1 MTWMRICLS
10 LAAAAA
16 LMAGPAWAGQTAR
29 PDGSLIDW
37 SLDRRAGGAKQ
48 GLLLLAQGSGC
59 ESVLDNANIERG
71 KGLLPDFAVLTVEKY
86 GVAPHSKPAATQ
98 DGCSPTF
105 YAHHTISQRV
115 EDYQRVLA
123 LVEREPWWNGQ
134 LVLFGGS
141 EGGAAVTL
149 LAPRVHPSATVI
161 FSTGPGQTF
170 RQTFKLAVPPP
181 VWAEAEAVFARVEAA
196 PESAEVWGGN
206 SYRWWAD
213 ILDHDLL
220 ADLLAVETPILIVH
234 GENDRSAPVASA
246 RAARDGIR
254 KADRCNLTYWEF
266 PGYDHQMRDASG
278 GGHIEEVLGRISGW
292 LRRELAA
299 PDGVQCGPGA

>member
-1 MTWMRICLS
+1 MTWIRDL
-10 LAAAAA
+10 LGLGAAAA
-16 LMAGPAWAGQTAR
+16 LLAGPAWAGQTPR

-48 GLLLLAQGSGC
+48 GILLLAQGSGC

-71 KGLLPDFAVLTVEKY
+71 KGLLSDFAILTVEKY
-86 GVAPHSKPAATQ
+86 GVAPHGKPTVGEG
-98 DGCSPTF
+98 GCSPAF

-123 LVEREPWWNGQ
+123 LVEKEPWWNGQ

-149 LAPRVHPSATVI
+149 LAPRVQPTATVI
-161 FSTGPGQTF
+161 FSTGPGQPF
-170 RQTFKLAVPPP
+170 RKTFKLAVPPP
-181 VWAEAEAVFARVEAA
+181 VWAEAEATFAKVQAA

-220 ADLLAVETPILIVH
+220 ADLLAVETPILVVH
-234 GENDRSAPVASA
+234 GERDSSAPVAAA
-246 RAARDGIR
+246 RLARDGVR
-254 KADRCNLTYWEF
+254 QAGRCNLTYWEF
-266 PGYDHQMRDASG
+266 PGYDHQMRDRDG
-278 GGHIEEVLGRISGW
+278 GAHIEEVLGRISGW

-299 PDGVQCGPGA
+299 PDPVRCAPGA

>member
-1 MTWMRICLS
+1 MNGMRTWLGLCAI
-10 LAAAAA
+10 AA
-16 LMAGPAWAGQTAR
+16 LLAGPAWAGASQTPR

-86 GVAPHSKPAATQ
+86 GVAPHSKPTGPEA
-98 DGCSPTF
+98 CSPAF

-123 LVEREPWWNGQ
+123 VVEKEPWWNGQ

-141 EGGAAVTL
+141 EGGAAVTV
-149 LAPRVHPSATVI
+149 LAPRVQPAATVI
-161 FSTGPGQTF
+161 FSTGPGQRF
-170 RQTFKLAVPPP
+170 RQIFKLAVPPP
-181 VWAEAEAVFARVEAA
+181 VWAEAEAVFAKVRAA
-196 PESAEVWGGN
+196 PDSAEVWGGN

-220 ADLLAVETPILIVH
+220 ADLLAVDTPILVVH
-234 GENDRSAPVASA
+234 GERDASAPVAAA
-246 RAARDGIR
+246 RAARDGVR
-254 KADRCNLTYWEF
+254 EAGRCNLTYWEMA
-266 PGYDHQMRDASG
+266 GYDHQMRDTAG
-278 GGHIEEVLGRISGW
+278 GAHIEEVLGRISGW
-292 LRRELAA
+292 LRRELTD
-299 PDGVQCGPGA
+299 PDRVAC